1 MRSNFPHFCRR
12 IILILS
18 VSLCYR
24 ERFVNILTMNSNGEA
39 EEWKVLSLTH
49 VEYQAD
55 DPLAKV
61 LAVFS
66 LLPLAVVVMFVTAF
80 FLRWVY

>member
-1 MRSNFPHFCRR
+1 M
-12 IILILS
+12 
-18 VSLCYR
+18 
-24 ERFVNILTMNSNGEA
+24 TMDSNGEA

>member
-1 MRSNFPHFCRR
+1 MFPC
-12 IILILS
+12 
-18 VSLCYR
+18 VV
-24 ERFVNILTMNSNGEA
+24 ERFVNILTMDSNGDA